1 MKLVVVSDTHEK
13 QQELGA
19 LGGDV
24 LIHCGDSAYGFGSTD
39 AAVDLLDDWFAR
51 QAFGLILCIGGNHDF
66 GLQAR
71 VGVQDPVF
79 RNAVYLQ
86 DNSVRYKG
94 LTFYGTPWVPELE
107 DWAFYL
113 PPTDMR
119 DRWELIPETTDV
131 LITHSPPHGI
141 LDRNSRGKSCGCP
154 SLLKRVLDVGP
165 RIHCFGHVHASAG
178 TLKLRGTTFVNASV
192 VDSRYQIARRPYEFH
207 L

>member
-1 MKLVVVSDTHEK
+1 MKIVILSDTHEK
-13 QQELGA
+13 HEELGTLA
-19 LGGDV
+19 GDV
-24 LIHCGDSAYGFGSTD
+24 LIHCGDSAYGFGSDD
-39 AAVDLLDDWFAR
+39 AAVDRLDDWFAR

-71 VGVQDPVF
+71 VAVQEPVF

-94 LTFYGTPWVPELE
+94 VTFYGTPWVPELAS
-107 DWAFYL
+107 WAFYL
-113 PPTDMR
+113 PPNEMR
-119 DRWELIPETTDV
+119 DRWELIPEATDV

-154 SLLKRVLDVGP
+154 DLFRRVLDIGP

-178 TLKLRGTTFVNASV
+178 TLEFRGTTFVNASV
-192 VDSRYQIARRPYEFH
+192 VDSRYRIARQPYEFDV
-207 L
+207 